1 MIGIEQKSILVLDD
15 DPDIGSIFKL
25 GLQRKFD
32 SDIFV
37 FTDPFLA
44 LEHFKINCER
54 YGVVISDVRM
64 PVMNGYEFVTKV
76 RQINPEVKI
85 CLMSAFEVSD
95 LEVNLLNSV
104 KIDEFLQKPVS
115 LEKLTEIIGNMLEIY
130 NKSLFNMPNS
140 ITGLDV

>member
-64 PVMNGYEFVTKV
+64 PVMNGYETVTKV

-85 CLMSAFEVSD
+85 CLMD
-95 LEVNLLNSV
+95 PL
-104 KIDEFLQKPVS
+104 KIMIWK
-115 LEKLTEIIGNMLEIY
+115 
-130 NKSLFNMPNS
+130 
-140 ITGLDV
+140 

>member
-104 KIDEFLQKPVS
+104 KIDEFCTK
-115 LEKLTEIIGNMLEIY
+115 TR
-130 NKSLFNMPNS
+130 
-140 ITGLDV
+140 IT

>member
-1 MIGIEQKSILVLDD
+1 
-15 DPDIGSIFKL
+15 
-25 GLQRKFD
+25 
-32 SDIFV
+32 
-37 FTDPFLA
+37 
-44 LEHFKINCER
+44 
-54 YGVVISDVRM
+54 M

>member
-1 MIGIEQKSILVLDD
+1 MLGIEQKSILVLDD
-15 DPDIGSIFKL
+15 DPDIGNIFKL
-25 GLQRKFD
+25 GLQRKFG

-44 LEHFKINCER
+44 LEHFKINSER

-64 PVMNGYEFVTKV
+64 PVMNGYEFVNKV

-95 LEVNLLNSV
+95 LEVNLHNSV

-115 LEKLTEIIGNMLEIY
+115 LEKLTAMIGDMLRIY
-130 NKSLFNMPNS
+130 NR
-140 ITGLDV
+140 

>member
-1 MIGIEQKSILVLDD
+1 MMLRTQQKSILVLDD
-15 DPDIGSIFKL
+15 DPDIGNLFKL
-25 GLQRKFD
+25 GLQRKFG

-54 YGVVISDVRM
+54 YGVVISDVRT
-64 PVMNGYEFVTKV
+64 PVMNGYEFVTKMK
-76 RQINPEVKI
+76 QINRDVKI
-85 CLMSAFEVSD
+85 CLMSAFEISY
-95 LEVNLLNSV
+95 LELDLLNSV

-130 NKSLFNMPNS
+130 NK
-140 ITGLDV
+140 